1 MSLFTYRE
9 LRDFLNTLTEEELD
23 LSVTAYLSD
32 IDEALPMTGFN
43 RNTDEEM
50 GEELDSV
57 DSNHPL
63 LTM

>member
-32 IDEALPMTGFN
+32 IDDAIPMTGFN

-50 GEELDSV
+50 GEALDILDSG
-57 DSNHPL
+57 HPL